1 MVMLDTRPPGE
12 NIEPALMK
20 DRVSRE
26 VARIVAAAAEK
37 GNPSP
42 PARPEIAA
50 WSYRIPF
57 AGVRYYGYH
66 P

>member
-1 MVMLDTRPPGE
+1 MVMLDTRPLVE
-12 NIEPALMK
+12 NPEPALLK

-26 VARIVAAAAEK
+26 VARIVAAAEK
-37 GNPSP
+37 SGPAPPS
-42 PARPEIAA
+42 RPEIAA

>member
-1 MVMLDTRPPGE
+1 MVMLDTRPPME
-12 NIEPALMK
+12 NPEPALLN

-26 VARIVAAAAEK
+26 VARIMAAAEK
-37 GNPSP
+37 ANPSP
-42 PARPEIAA
+42 PARPETAA

>member
-12 NIEPALMK
+12 NIEPALLK

-26 VARIVAAAAEK
+26 VARIVAAAEK
-37 GNPSP
+37 ANPAP

>member
-12 NIEPALMK
+12 NIEPALLK

-26 VARIVAAAAEK
+26 VARIVAAAEK
-37 GNPSP
+37 GNPAP

>member
-12 NIEPALMK
+12 NIEPALLK
-20 DRVSRE
+20 DLVSRE
-26 VARIVAAAAEK
+26 VARIVAAAEK
-37 GNPSP
+37 SR
-42 PARPEIAA
+42 PAQPAHPEIAA

>member
-1 MVMLDTRPPGE
+1 MVMLDTRPLVE
-12 NIEPALMK
+12 NPEPALN

-26 VARIVAAAAEK
+26 VARIVAAADKA
-37 GNPSP
+37 NPSP
-42 PARPEIAA
+42 PARPETTA

>member
-1 MVMLDTRPPGE
+1 MVMLDTRPPME
-12 NIEPALMK
+12 NPEPAVN

-26 VARIVAAAAEK
+26 VARIVAAAEK
-37 GNPSP
+37 ANPAA
-42 PARPEIAA
+42 PARPETTA

>member
-1 MVMLDTRPPGE
+1 MVMLDTRPPVE
-12 NIEPALMK
+12 NPEPALMK

-26 VARIVAAAAEK
+26 VARIVAAAEK
-37 GNPSP
+37 SGPAP

>member
-12 NIEPALMK
+12 NIEPALLK

-26 VARIVAAAAEK
+26 VARIVAAAEK
-37 GNPSP
+37 SGPAQ
-42 PARPEIAA
+42 PARPEIAG

>member
-12 NIEPALMK
+12 NPEPALLN
-20 DRVSRE
+20 DRFSRE
-26 VARIVAAAAEK
+26 VARIVAAAEK
-37 GNPSP
+37 ANPAQ
-42 PARPEIAA
+42 PARPELAA
-50 WSYRIPF
+50 WIYRIPF

>member
-12 NIEPALMK
+12 NPEPALMN

-26 VARIVAAAAEK
+26 VARIVAAAEK
-37 GNPSP
+37 SGPDQ